1 MPLAAQLNLNFG
13 KMLMKGTPSEQPT
26 VAYKSGTRML
36 NPEHNKPVTY
46 LKPTVVKGS
55 SENRCMDANT
65 LAQI

>member
-1 MPLAAQLNLNFG
+1 
-13 KMLMKGTPSEQPT
+13 MLMKGTPSEQPT